1 MMKLMSCRNGVFMVI
16 KNVLILY
23 VYMELISIIKVIVLF
38 IFVVVLSLFDIFRKG
53 QMFRK
58 YVSIKLLIRLVLMK
72 MYYRDFFF
80 MLLFVFVL
88 EC

>member
-1 MMKLMSCRNGVFMVI
+1 MFRVWNSVGFILCINIFISCIVEVIIMMKLMSCRNGVFMVI

-53 QMFRK
+53 
-58 YVSIKLLIRLVLMK
+58 
-72 MYYRDFFF
+72 
-80 MLLFVFVL
+80 
-88 EC
+88 

>member
-1 MMKLMSCRNGVFMVI
+1 
-16 KNVLILY
+16 
-23 VYMELISIIKVIVLF
+23 
-38 IFVVVLSLFDIFRKG
+38 
-53 QMFRK
+53 MFRK